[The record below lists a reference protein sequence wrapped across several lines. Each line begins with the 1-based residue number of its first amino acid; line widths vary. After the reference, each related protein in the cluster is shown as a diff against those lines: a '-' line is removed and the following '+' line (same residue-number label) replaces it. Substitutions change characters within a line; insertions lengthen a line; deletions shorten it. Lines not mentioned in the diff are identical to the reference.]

1 MTRERSEHHHPSPR
15 PSPLRGEGGGFTL
28 IELLLALGIAAA
40 VLVIAFGGLR
50 VGLAAWTKGEE
61 RAARLDHARSVVV
74 LLERALD
81 GAFPYRFTPE
91 DQQEPRILFDG
102 RPDRLT
108 FATLSPP
115 FPAAGP
121 IALTLVSLSSEAVG
135 FTLRQQ
141 ILPDRIAVDRFAP
154 VLVDR
159 ETSALRFRYLGE
171 DPGAWQ
177 DEWDMAREEALP
189 RAVEIILV
197 TAAGTRREAQQSVT
211 VAIRATTP

>member
-1 MTRERSEHHHPSPR
+1 MTRERSEPR
-15 PSPLRGEGGGFTL
+15 GFTL
-28 IELLLALGIAAA
+28 LELLLALGIAAA

-50 VGLAAWTKGEE
+50 VGLAAWTRGEE

-91 DQQEPRILFDG
+91 DHQEPRILFDG

-115 FPAAGP
+115 FPAAAP
-121 IALTLVSLSSEAVG
+121 IAFTLVSLSSEAVG

-141 ILPDRIAVDRFAP
+141 TLPGRIAVDRLAP

-171 DPGAWQ
+171 DAGAWQ

-197 TAAGTRREAQQSVT
+197 TAAGTRREARQSVT